1 MKRVI
6 AFVTGGYSGEAEVS
20 YKSAV
25 NIEAAID
32 TDRFEVYR
40 IDITPES
47 WFHKTPGGERIVVDK
62 NDFSLTI
69 TGKKIVFDAVL
80 IGIHGTPGE
89 DGKLQGYFDLMNLP
103 YTSCDAATSAL
114 TFNKRY
120 TVAVASFSGIRVA
133 RSVLL
138 IKDRFETPDEII
150 AHLRFPVFV
159 KPNNGGS
166 SIGMSKVKQP
176 SEELGAAIEKAFR
189 EDDQVLVEEFISGR
203 EFTVGV
209 FRSGKE
215 IITLPITE
223 VKTTKDFFDFEAKYS
238 PGFTEEVTP
247 AKVDEA
253 IADKIRQTAKKIYQ
267 VFNCNGVVRID
278 LIYEVTSGEPFMLEI
293 NTVPGQTEASIVPQ
307 QVRAMGWTLKQF
319 YSALI
324 EDALSRSKPLNS

>member
-25 NIEAAID
+25 NIEAGID
-32 TDRFEVYR
+32 SELYEYYR
-40 IDITPES
+40 IDITPDS
-47 WFHKTPGGERIVVDK
+47 WFHLTREGIKIPVDK
-62 NDFSLTI
+62 NDFSLQI
-69 TGKKIVFDAVL
+69 NGKKIKFEAVL

-89 DGKLQGYFDLMNLP
+89 DGKLQGYFDLMKLP

-120 TVAVASFSGIRVA
+120 TVAVAAFAGIQVS
-133 RSVLL
+133 RSVHLF
-138 IKDRFETPDEII
+138 KQDHPDGMEV
-150 AHLRFPVFV
+150 AGRVSMPVFV

-166 SIGMSKVKQP
+166 SIGMSKVNRK
-176 SEELGAAIEKAFR
+176 EDLGTALQKAFR

-209 FRSGKE
+209 FRTGRE
-215 IITLPITE
+215 IIILPITE
-223 VKTTKDFFDFEAKYS
+223 VKTTKEFFDFEAKYS
-238 PGFTEEVTP
+238 PGFTEETTP
-247 AKVDEA
+247 AVLDET
-253 IADKIRQTAKKIYQ
+253 IARKIRDTARKIYQ
-267 VFNCNGVVRID
+267 VFNCSGVVRID
-278 LIYEVTSGEPFMLEI
+278 MIFNEAKGEPFMLEI
-293 NTVPGQTEASIVPQ
+293 NTVPGQTAASVVPQ

-324 EDALSRSKPLNS
+324 EDALSRSKKS

>member
-20 YKSAV
+20 YKSA
-25 NIEAAID
+25 ITMEAEVDKSIYD
-32 TDRFEVYR
+32 VYR
-40 IDITPES
+40 IDITPAE
-47 WFHKTPGGERIVVDK
+47 WFHSTEEGIKIPVDK

-69 TGKKIVFDAVL
+69 NGKKTRFDAVL

-103 YTSCDAATSAL
+103 YTTCDAATSAL

-120 TVAVASFSGIRVA
+120 TVAVAAFAGI
-133 RSVLL
+133 SVSHSEHLF
-138 IKDRFETPDEII
+138 KQDNPD
-150 AHLRFPVFV
+150 AAALGKRLSMPVFV

-166 SIGMSKVKQP
+166 SIGMSKVNRQ
-176 SEELGAAIEKAFR
+176 EDLGAALQKAFK
-189 EDDQVLVEEFISGR
+189 EDDQVLVEEFIVGR

-209 FRSGKE
+209 FRTERE
-215 IITLPITE
+215 IIILPITE

-238 PGFTEEVTP
+238 PGFTEETTP
-247 AKVDEA
+247 AELDES
-253 IADKIRQTAKKIYQ
+253 IAEKIRRTAKKIYQ
-267 VFNCNGVVRID
+267 IFNCSGVVRID
-278 LIYEVTSGEPFMLEI
+278 MIYNEAKGEPFMLEI
-293 NTVPGQTEASIVPQ
+293 NTVPGQTAASVVPQ

-324 EDALSRSKPLNS
+324 EDALTRAKKS

>member
-20 YKSAV
+20 YKSAI
-25 NIEAAID
+25 NIEAGID
-32 TDRFEVYR
+32 TERYEYYR
-40 IDITPES
+40 IDITPAS
-47 WFHKTPGGERIVVDK
+47 WFHLTKEGTKIPVDK
-62 NDFSLTI
+62 NDFSLGI
-69 TGKKIVFDAVL
+69 NGKKIKFEAVL

-120 TVAVASFSGIRVA
+120 TVAVAAFAGIQVSRSVHLFKQDHPDAMEVAGRVA
-133 RSVLL
+133 M
-138 IKDRFETPDEII
+138 
-150 AHLRFPVFV
+150 PVFV

-166 SIGMSKVKQP
+166 SIGMSKVNRKEDLPQA
-176 SEELGAAIEKAFR
+176 LAKAFN

-209 FRSGKE
+209 FRTGRE
-215 IITLPITE
+215 IVVLPITE
-223 VKTTKDFFDFEAKYS
+223 VKTTKEFFDFEAKYS
-238 PGFTEEVTP
+238 PGFTEETTP
-247 AKVDEA
+247 AILDEPMA
-253 IADKIRQTAKKIYQ
+253 LKIRDTARKIYQ
-267 VFNCNGVVRID
+267 VFNCSGVVRID
-278 LIYEVTSGEPFMLEI
+278 MIYNEAKGEPFMLEI
-293 NTVPGQTEASIVPQ
+293 NTVPGQTAASVVPQ

-324 EDALSRSKPLNS
+324 EDALSRSKKS

>member
-25 NIEAAID
+25 NIEAGID
-32 TDRFEVYR
+32 SERYEYYR
-40 IDITPES
+40 IDITPDS
-47 WFHKTPGGERIVVDK
+47 WFHSTRGGIKIPVDK
-62 NDFSLTI
+62 NDFSLEI
-69 TGKKIVFDAVL
+69 DGKKIKFEAVL

-120 TVAVASFSGIRVA
+120 TVAVAAFAGIQVS
-133 RSVLL
+133 RSV
-138 IKDRFETPDEII
+138 
-150 AHLRFPVFV
+150 HLFKQDHPEAIEVAGRVSMPVFV

-166 SIGMSKVKQP
+166 SIGMSKVNRK
-176 SEELGAAIEKAFR
+176 EDLGPALQKAFK

-203 EFTVGV
+203 DFTVGI
-209 FRSGKE
+209 FRTGRE
-215 IITLPITE
+215 IIILPITE
-223 VKTTKDFFDFEAKYS
+223 VKTTKEFFDFEAKYS
-238 PGFTEEVTP
+238 PGFTEETTP
-247 AKVDEA
+247 AKLDES
-253 IADKIRQTAKKIYQ
+253 IALKIQETARKIYQ

-278 LIYEVTSGEPFMLEI
+278 MIYNEAKGEPFMLEI
-293 NTVPGQTEASIVPQ
+293 NTVPGQTAASVVPQ

-324 EDALSRSKPLNS
+324 EDALSRSKKS